1 MSNGFDFLLF
11 MIGVFFLYFWIVSP
25 EVDKL
30 LNMSKEGK
38 EEFDYGQWIKDVGKT
53 VYDAPGK
60 IFNALRDKEK
70 DG

>member
-1 MSNGFDFLLF
+1 
-11 MIGVFFLYFWIVSP
+11 
-25 EVDKL
+25 
-30 LNMSKEGK
+30 MSKEGK